1 MPRSAAKSPEAVPHT
16 GHEKAAAP
24 RGPAGVP
31 AAALTAPVAHEK
43 LRRPISL
50 KMAPKFARGDI
61 VLLSLFDEQGMPKN
75 ELAREATGYYS
86 QSAEVITLAF
96 TSVEGKEVFVYGVQ
110 TDDGNVLELTEGCL
124 MALLS
129 F

>member
-1 MPRSAAKSPEAVPHT
+1 MKKSPQ
-16 GHEKAAAP
+16 
-24 RGPAGVP
+24 
-31 AAALTAPVAHEK
+31 
-43 LRRPISL
+43 
-50 KMAPKFARGDI
+50 FARGDI
-61 VLLSLFDEQGMPKN
+61 VLLSLLDEQGKPKN
-75 ELAREATGYYS
+75 ELAREAAEYYS

-96 TSVEGKEVFVYGVQ
+96 TSVEGKEVFLYGVQ